1 MKKTMQICWLSNMQ
15 TFTVKIYATIL
26 FALLSQLALGQF
38 QDDFSDNN
46 FTASPTWT
54 GNDPLFIVSDSSL
67 MLNGG
72 ETDSVAYLVTPCNV
86 SSPASWGLTFSFRFN
101 PSAANFARIYMVA
114 DQPDLTTSLNGYFIM
129 LGGNTDAV
137 SVWRQN
143 GLIQTE
149 IIKGRDDLLN
159 RSSINAGIKVTRDDT
174 GWKLFTDIT
183 GSGDYTLEG
192 SSDDDAEIAAGYF
205 GIVCTYTSTR
215 SDKFSFDNFKV
226 SGDVVTDNDPPV
238 LSGIDI
244 ASSKEIK
251 LTFSEPLDRHS
262 ATDPNNYLIDGS
274 QIPTEAVLAEDQRTV
289 LLLFSEPLLEK
300 PHRIEISGIVDL
312 HENIIQIIHHEFVY
326 ITPND
331 AVAKDVIITEIFADP
346 SPQAGLGES
355 EFVEIHNRSDKT
367 FDLSGWT
374 FSDGSSTA
382 VLPTYVLPP
391 KAYLVLASENSAED
405 FDKGLF
411 LKKFPAL
418 NNGGDALLLRD
429 KNAAIIDSVNYT
441 ESWYGNAEKANGG
454 WTLEI
459 IDPNNLCSEHENWAA
474 SEDHRGGTPGSVN
487 SILASKPDMHGPRLI
502 SAFAIDSI
510 TLQLRLNEKLE
521 KPLSSDIHISIYPD
535 IAISHIKFSNPA
547 LTQLEVSTTSE
558 IEKGIAYSVA
568 IANVKDCAGN
578 VIQEESSNAI
588 FGMPEEADN
597 LDVLITEILF
607 NPRPTGVDFVEILN
621 NSAKFINLKG
631 WSIKNSENNGM
642 ATISESDLI
651 LAPGEYLAITPSA
664 AVLKG
669 EYLLSGEETF
679 LTLKDL
685 PSFSDEAGSV
695 ALADSENRTIDSFHY
710 SKEMHSVFIKDDEGV
725 SLERITN
732 SALDSPQNWKSG
744 SSSVGFA
751 TPGYINSNTIVPEFA
766 GQPLTVDPEIFNPLS
781 GQPNFTLI
789 HYNFDQGGY
798 VANVKIFDAQ
808 GRSVKELANNDILGT
823 RGFYRW
829 EGDRDDGTKA
839 NLGSYMIWFE
849 IFDEQGTVKRYQR
862 RIAIASSF
870 E

>member
-1 MKKTMQICWLSNMQ
+1 MQ
-15 TFTVKIYATIL
+15 TFTVRIYSTFL
-26 FALLSQLALGQF
+26 FALLSQLALAQF

-86 SSPASWGLTFSFRFN
+86 SGPASWEFTFSFRFN
-101 PSAANFARIYMVA
+101 PSAANSARIYLVA
-114 DQPDLTTSLNGYFIM
+114 DQPDLTASLNGYFVM
-129 LGGNTDAV
+129 LGGNRDAA
-137 SVWRQN
+137 SLYRQN
-143 GLIQTE
+143 GLTHTE
-149 IIKGRDDLLN
+149 IIKGRDGLLN
-159 RSSINAGIKVTRDDT
+159 RSSIDAGIKVTRDDT

-183 GSGDYTLEG
+183 GIGDYTLEG
-192 SSDDDAEIAAGYF
+192 SSDDDTEMAAGYF

-226 SGDVVTDNDPPV
+226 SGDVIVDNVPPT
-238 LSGIDI
+238 LSGIEV
-244 ASSKEIK
+244 ASPKEIK
-251 LTFSEPLDRHS
+251 LTFSEPLDEHS
-262 ATDPNNYLIDGS
+262 ATDFNNYVIDGS
-274 QIPTEAVLAEDQRTV
+274 QIPTEAILVEDQLTV

-300 PHRIEISGIVDL
+300 SHWIEISGIVDL
-312 HENIIQIIHHEFVY
+312 QENIIPIIRSEFVY
-326 ITPND
+326 IAPID
-331 AVAKDVIITEIFADP
+331 PVAKDVIITEIFADT
-346 SPQAGLGES
+346 SPQVGLGES
-355 EFVEIHNRSDKT
+355 EFVEIYNRSDKP
-367 FDLSGWT
+367 FDLNGWT

-382 VLPTYVLPP
+382 VLPTYVLLP
-391 KAYLVLASENSAED
+391 KAYLVLASENSAQD
-405 FDKGLF
+405 FDQGLF

-418 NNGGDALLLRD
+418 NNGGDALLLKD
-429 KNAAIIDSVNYT
+429 KNAAIIDSVNYA
-441 ESWYGNAEKANGG
+441 ESWYGNSDKADGG

-459 IDPNNLCSEHENWAA
+459 IDPDNLCSEHGNWAA
-474 SEDHRGGTPGSVN
+474 SEDRRGGTPGALN
-487 SILASKPDMHGPRLI
+487 SILASKPDVHGPTLI
-502 SAFAIDSI
+502 SAFAVDS
-510 TLQLRLNEKLE
+510 TTLRLRFDEKLE
-521 KPLSSDIHISIYPD
+521 KPLSSDIRITVYPT
-535 IAISHIKFSNPA
+535 IAIGHIKFSNPA

-558 IEKGIAYSVA
+558 IERGIAYSVT

-578 VIQEESSNAI
+578 PIQEERSNGS
-588 FGMPEEADN
+588 FGMPEKGDS

-631 WSIKNSENNGM
+631 WSISNPNNNGM
-642 ATISESDLI
+642 AILTDSDLI

-664 AVLKG
+664 AILKG

-679 LTLKDL
+679 LALKDL
-685 PSFSDEAGSV
+685 PSFNDDAGSV

-710 SKEMHSVFIKDDEGV
+710 SKEMHSVFIKDEEGV

-732 SALDSPQNWKSG
+732 SASDGPQNWKSA
-744 SSSVGFA
+744 SASVGFA
-751 TPGYINSNTIVPEFA
+751 TPGYINSNSINPEFA
-766 GQPLTVDPEIFNPLS
+766 GDPLTVDPEIFNPLS

-798 VANVKIFDAQ
+798 VANVHIFDAQ

-823 RGFYRW
+823 SGFYRW
-829 EGDRDDGTKA
+829 DGDRDDGTKA

-849 IFDEQGTVKRYQR
+849 IFDDQGTVKRYQR
-862 RIAIASSF
+862 RIAVASSF